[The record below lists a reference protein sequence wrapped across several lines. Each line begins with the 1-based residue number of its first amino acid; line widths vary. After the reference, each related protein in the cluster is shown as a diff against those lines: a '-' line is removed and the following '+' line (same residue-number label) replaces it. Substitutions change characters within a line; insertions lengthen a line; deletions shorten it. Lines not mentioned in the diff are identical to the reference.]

1 MGRDK
6 NQVIHLFKVR
16 DTLVPYNMT
25 MDTKFVD
32 FFEDWALGNKY
43 ALLSDRNIQ
52 ALKSNIPESILFKSE
67 YTFINGGDTVTQLRG
82 KKTMRSLGYPKP
94 YNSLHDLVHFLL
106 SSYTNINYFSP
117 KNGDPIFAIL
127 DQLTG
132 HRHFF
137 IDEWKDTALFLKQLH
152 WDSVNA

>member
-67 YTFINGGDTVTQLRG
+67 
-82 KKTMRSLGYPKP
+82 
-94 YNSLHDLVHFLL
+94 
-106 SSYTNINYFSP
+106 
-117 KNGDPIFAIL
+117 
-127 DQLTG
+127 
-132 HRHFF
+132 
-137 IDEWKDTALFLKQLH
+137 
-152 WDSVNA
+152 